1 MPRKKTAVTIVAPAK
16 EMSGSQTA
24 VLANRF
30 IQHARYRLSSQEQ
43 KFVLYLATLVKPQDE
58 LLNTYSIPVKEIERI
73 LNREDSKR
81 GAFYSRLDDF
91 LDNLTDKKISFPT
104 DFEVDGHRLR
114 GYINWVA
121 SAVPYKNE
129 RGELHVRCGLSNEL
143 RPFLLGLSQR
153 FTKFDMIEVAQ
164 MTSGF
169 SIRIF
174 QMCKAYYLENERH
187 GRDQLTVA
195 IQELKER
202 LGIPDKYSSFR
213 DFKKRVLVVAQREI
227 NEKTGWH
234 IDFEPTRY
242 GTRQYTHVRFDIR
255 RNGPQAI
262 PAPQSA
268 AAPVITYAKRIAI
281 DALAHFGLTEAEV
294 VTHLFPLLV
303 PHDIEGYEDYFVQQW
318 IDHRSP
324 ASTGDPKQQT
334 AAYRGEL
341 QRLRGDSSTLLRLVN
356 AVREDIMKLAASDP
370 EKFANRYQAAQIS
383 EEAFQR
389 YYHEQLRKKQQK

>member
-1 MPRKKTAVTIVAPAK
+1 MPKKKPVTTIIAPVTDPP
-16 EMSGSQTA
+16 GNQTA

-30 IQHARYRLSSQEQ
+30 IQHARYRLTSQEQ
-43 KFVLYLATLVKPQDE
+43 KFVLYLATLVKPDDE
-58 LLNTYSIPVKEIERI
+58 MFNTYSIPVKEIEKM
-73 LNREDSKR
+73 LNHSNKKR
-81 GAFYSRLDDF
+81 GAFYNRLDDF

-104 DFEVDGHRLR
+104 DFEADGQRLR

-187 GRDQLTVA
+187 GRHQLTVA

-227 NEKTGWH
+227 NEKTGWR
-234 IDFEPTRY
+234 IDFEPIRH

-255 RNGPQAI
+255 RHGPKAV
-262 PAPQSA
+262 PSPDVS
-268 AAPVITYAKRIAI
+268 PTVVTYAKRLAV
-281 DALAHFGLTEAEV
+281 DALAHFGLSEAEV
-294 VTHLFPLLV
+294 VRHLFPKLT
-303 PHDIEGYEDYFVQQW
+303 PHDIEGYEDYFTRRW
-318 IDHRSP
+318 IDHLLP
-324 ASTGDPKQQT
+324 AEGGDPKLQ
-334 AAYRGEL
+334 ADHYRRAL
-341 QRLRGDSSTLLRLVN
+341 KTLRSDSPTLLQIVKE
-356 AVREDIMKLAASDP
+356 VRADIMKLAASDP

-389 YYHEQLRKKQQK
+389 YYHEQLRKRGDGE